1 MMMRKISIGSFL
13 WRARL
18 QRSVYFNNS
27 IGFCTSC
34 LKQVKDGNGVA
45 VLFPG
50 QGSQFVGMATD
61 IGHRNVVKDL
71 YRRASELLEG
81 CNAAAGFSVGEFSAL
96 VVAGAISFEDA
107 IRIVKYRSESM
118 QRASDRRKTG
128 MLTTLGLDLEQ
139 NQQICNK
146 VASEILGDDGI
157 LQVANVLFH
166 NCCVLAGD
174 IRGLHHIKDNYR
186 QLGFKRVRQL
196 PVSGAFHTPAMS
208 EVQSS
213 LKEAL
218 QNVEITM
225 PIYDVYSNVTAGEY
239 RSVSEIISL
248 LQEQVTKPVLWEQS
262 IKSIYDKFKCD
273 HWYEFGPG
281 TQLTTTIKK
290 ILPKVNVYNLKV

>member
-1 MMMRKISIGSFL
+1 M
-13 WRARL
+13 
-18 QRSVYFNNS
+18 
-27 IGFCTSC
+27 
-34 LKQVKDGNGVA
+34 
-45 VLFPG
+45 LFPG

-71 YRRASELLEG
+71 YRRASEVLGYDLMKLSSQGPKTMLDSTIYCQPAVVVASLAAYEVLRQDRPELLEG

-290 ILPKVNVYNLKV
+290 I